1 MMDRA
6 EEWAIYRL
14 AARLAQAGDDRD
26 EAAYRACL
34 ADAVWSGPAHQ
45 GACVPRETYARDA
58 MERLSRTVWTHH
70 LLANPVIAV
79 DERGRSADAAID
91 VVVTAC
97 LAMGVMGEEPGR
109 RITCGGRYELGFERG
124 ATGWC
129 INRRFLRIR
138 YRHGEA
144 PG

>member
-1 MMDRA
+1 MDGA

-34 ADAVWSGPAHQ
+34 ADEVWAGLLHQ
-45 GACVPRETYARDA
+45 GTCVSGDIYARDA
-58 MERLSRTVWTHH
+58 MERLSRTLWTHH

-79 DERGRSADAAID
+79 EEGSASAAID

-97 LAMGVMGEEPGR
+97 LATGEGGQR
-109 RITCGGRYELGFERG
+109 RITCGGRYALSLERG
-124 ATGWC
+124 AQGWR
-129 INRRFLRIR
+129 INRRFLQIR
-138 YRHGEA
+138 YRYGEA
-144 PG
+144 GDPAVTS